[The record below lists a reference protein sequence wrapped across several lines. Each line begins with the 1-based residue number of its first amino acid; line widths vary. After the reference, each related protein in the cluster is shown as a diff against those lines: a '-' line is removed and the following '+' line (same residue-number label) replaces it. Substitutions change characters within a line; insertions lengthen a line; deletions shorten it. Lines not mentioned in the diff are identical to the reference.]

1 MQYANLRLD
10 TPEHNPL
17 ELGPPEIK
25 LGWITNYF
33 YQIKMITKIS
43 TLWKVTSFLLYQTDL
58 ETEVEV
64 EYPEYSR

>member
-25 LGWITNYF
+25 LGVNN
-33 YQIKMITKIS
+33 K
-43 TLWKVTSFLLYQTDL
+43 FLFQ
-58 ETEVEV
+58 
-64 EYPEYSR
+64 RII